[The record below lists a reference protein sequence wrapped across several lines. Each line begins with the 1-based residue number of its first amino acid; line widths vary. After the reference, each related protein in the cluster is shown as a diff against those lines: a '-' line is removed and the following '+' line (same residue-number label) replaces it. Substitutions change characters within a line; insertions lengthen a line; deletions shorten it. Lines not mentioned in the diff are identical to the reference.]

1 MKKRLFTLSLA
12 VILAISTLAGC
23 SKKDDK
29 YVISN
34 ENVDIVQ
41 YKGLETEKI
50 EVAVTDTEITTYIE
64 YIMNFTKDEN
74 DTTEYTINDLTDE
87 KVKEISGGDY
97 GNISEYRE
105 YIKGVIAQNS
115 EEYNISTAQTEL
127 FQSVVENSELKKY
140 DEDRL
145 QNYKDYLNEYYTT
158 YAEYLGHDFETFYK
172 EDLRLSSK
180 EEYDNYVLEESLKNL
195 KTEYI
200 IKAIATAEQINIT
213 DEEINAKIKEYI
225 TNGSFSTEEEVLQN
239 ITKDEIKTNLQ
250 YEQVLKVI
258 YDNAK
263 FVTSTTQ
270 ETTEK

>member
-12 VILAISTLAGC
+12 VILAIGTLAGC

-41 YKGLETEKI
+41 YKGLEAVKTEVVVK
-50 EVAVTDTEITTYIE
+50 DTEVNTYIE
-64 YIMNFTKDEN
+64 YIMNFTQNEES
-74 DTTEYTINDLTDE
+74 TTEYTIEDLTDE
-87 KVKEISGGDY
+87 MVKEISGNDY
-97 GNISEYRE
+97 NNIADYKE

-115 EEYNISTAQTEL
+115 EEYNISTTKTEL
-127 FQSVVENSELKKY
+127 FQSVVENSVLKKY

-180 EEYDNYVLEESLKNL
+180 EEYDNYILEESLKNL

-200 IKAIATAEQINIT
+200 IKSIATAEQINIT
-213 DEEINAKIKEYI
+213 EEEVKAKIQEYI
-225 TNGSFSTEEEVLQN
+225 TNGDFANEEEVLKN
-239 ITKDEIKTNLQ
+239 ITKDEIKTNLE

-263 FVTSTTQ
+263 FVTSKTT